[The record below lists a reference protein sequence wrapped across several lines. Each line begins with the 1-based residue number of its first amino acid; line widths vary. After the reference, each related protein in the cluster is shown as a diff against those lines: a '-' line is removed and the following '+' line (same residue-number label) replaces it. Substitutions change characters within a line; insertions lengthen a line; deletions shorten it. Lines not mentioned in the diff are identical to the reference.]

1 MTKFHIYWQNQHGG
15 WVKYLTKTN
24 EEDTFRTMK
33 RRATTTGKRH
43 RMTDDAGRMLDV
55 VDP

>member
-1 MTKFHIYWQNQHGG
+1 MTKYHIQWQNQHGA

-24 EEDTFRTMK
+24 EADTFRTMK

>member
-1 MTKFHIYWQNQHGG
+1 MTKYHIQWQDQHGK
-15 WVKYLTKTN
+15 WQHFQTKTN
-24 EEDTFRTMK
+24 EADTVRTMK
-33 RRATTTGKRH
+33 RRASTTGKRH

>member
-1 MTKFHIYWQNQHGG
+1 MTKYPIQWQDQFGRWQHFQ
-15 WVKYLTKTN
+15 TKTN
-24 EEDTFRTMK
+24 EADTFRTMK

-55 VDP
+55 DDP